1 MTEKLPQAFVQGEKL
16 PAGEQQARA
25 DILIEEMRSEQ
36 RRTMSFAQ
44 SADVLESLATDA
56 LAEFRAGKTKQL
68 ASLL

>member
-1 MTEKLPQAFVQGEKL
+1 MTDKLAQTIVQGEKL
-16 PAGEQQARA
+16 PASELQALA
-25 DILIEEMRSEQ
+25 AILIEEMASEQ
-36 RRTMSFAQ
+36 RWTMSFAQ